1 MPFLPV
7 PAWFVGSGSQLDV
20 HAGITE
26 SVVPGR
32 STPAPTPSRRWR
44 RSTSEKGPP
53 SSSATASQS
62 ASSPPKTSPPSPRSA
77 RPEAALGAPLPWLSR
92 SRHRSGGEWTYT
104 RFDPG
109 STQTVDA
116 PRFVVRTLVA
126 PSSGRAELYRS
137 RQTGHRRS
145 WATRSRLFEISSV
158 RSVPA
163 SAAPAASELPE
174 SPPPGA
180 AVPVASSEPLATA
193 GERWAAWTATST
205 AVSSRGVGFPVTVRP
220 SRPSRAVPSRGDLP
234 APSSSPLPAGWASPA
249 MLTAG

>member
-77 RPEAALGAPLPWLSR
+77 RPDAALGAPLPWLSR
-92 SRHRSGGEWTYT
+92 SHHRSGGEWTYT

-145 WATRSRLFEISSV
+145 WATRSRLVEPVPIPAG
-158 RSVPA
+158 SVPTPA
-163 SAAPAASELPE
+163 VSTPSGPPAPPADSPGSLATGRRRAVSTAANTTVSSRLVGFPSTVTPSRPTRPAASR
-174 SPPPGA
+174 GA
-180 AVPVASSEPLATA
+180 T
-193 GERWAAWTATST
+193 
-205 AVSSRGVGFPVTVRP
+205 
-220 SRPSRAVPSRGDLP
+220 D
-234 APSSSPLPAGWASPA
+234 PSSAGWASPA
-249 MLTAG
+249 MLTAD